1 MSEGIWFSCYYREN
15 QLSSRC
21 SVKQLSLFGGS
32 QGPYKPWVLCRVFQG
47 EYTLLTVAEM
57 LGMLH
62 LNEEKFQVTAG
73 HVLMGRNEVKFGI
86 WTKGCVTTQRLWVW
100 RTQDYV
106 H

>member
-1 MSEGIWFSCYYREN
+1 M
-15 QLSSRC
+15 
-21 SVKQLSLFGGS
+21 KQLSLFGGS
-32 QGPYKPWVLCRVFQG
+32 QGPYKPWVLRRVFQG